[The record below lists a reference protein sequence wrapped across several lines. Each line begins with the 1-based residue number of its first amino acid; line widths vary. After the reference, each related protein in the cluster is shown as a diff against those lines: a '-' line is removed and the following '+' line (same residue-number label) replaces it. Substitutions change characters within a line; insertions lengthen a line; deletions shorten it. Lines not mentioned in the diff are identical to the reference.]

1 MSSAAQQ
8 APDQGYRRLVQRRIG
23 TQRGRFNRILIIDD
37 NFADVE
43 RCLQEFRRA
52 QFDITAEVIQT
63 PSQFKEKLG
72 QKYFDVVLMDC
83 DVPGWTATHAHTL
96 MHSQGQE
103 IPLILVTRPL
113 ETEVVER
120 IMQEGVSDYV
130 DKTQLVRLPL
140 AVALAVERTLL
151 RAEQDR
157 VEHALRHS
165 EAHYRALLE
174 NPIYGICSCDL
185 NGRFLEVNNALVTM
199 LGYAS
204 REELMAVNLATDI
217 IRDPLERAELF
228 ECYRRTGRVDVI
240 EVEWKRKDGSPMK
253 VRLSGR
259 QVGSDKDSP
268 DGCKIIVEDIT
279 QQRES
284 EDHFRHLAATDALTG
299 LANYRRLCEEVDGE
313 IKRSDRTG
321 RAFAVLLL
329 DLNGMKQ
336 INDTRGHLA
345 GNRALCRLA
354 DVFRLS
360 CRSIDTIARY
370 GGDEFAIV
378 LPETTAKDA
387 GLLAQRIC
395 KGLADDTGVPAL
407 SVSLG
412 IAVYPDDGKTI
423 ESLLQTADHALY
435 AMKNLAKNLDLFGQ
449 SSEKIKP

>member
-83 DVPGWTATHAHTL
+83 DVPGWTATHALTL
-96 MHSQGQE
+96 MHSQAQE

-120 IMQEGVSDYV
+120 IMQEGVCDYV

-185 NGRFLEVNNALVTM
+185 NGRFLEVNDALVTM

-204 REELMAVNLATDI
+204 REDLMAVNLATDI

-299 LANYRRLCEEVDGE
+299 LANYRRLCEEVDCE
-313 IKRSDRTG
+313 IKRSDRTS
-321 RAFAVLLL
+321 RAFAVLLF

-336 INDTRGHLA
+336 INDTHGHLA
-345 GNRALCRLA
+345 GNRALCRMA
-354 DVFRLS
+354 DIFRLS

-395 KGLADDTGVPAL
+395 KGLAEDTGVPAL

-435 AMKNLAKNLDLFGQ
+435 AMKNLGKNLDLLR
-449 SSEKIKP
+449 